1 MTYMKIKAFTQQI
14 KTKSEESEGDFFKL
28 TFLEA
33 ATLSRAIALDA
44 GKGTGPVTFNSPLQ
58 SEDKV
63 MTFSIKLNLF
73 DLKKYSFFWQYIVL
87 HFFS

>member
-1 MTYMKIKAFTQQI
+1 MKVIF
-14 KTKSEESEGDFFKL
+14 FFKL
-28 TFLEA
+28 SFLEA
-33 ATLSRAIALDA
+33 ATLSRAIARDA

-73 DLKKYSFFWQYIVL
+73 DLKNFFYSGSVFCLCILSLKDPLFVRNGDNI
-87 HFFS
+87 